1 VTASSPSGA
10 ILSDPFTIY
19 DSWPPIGDSSRISL
33 AHLPKGPVEPE
44 SPVLRSGF
52 SPSMVG
58 LGFGL
63 LEPFGI
69 SSKAG
74 VDADLKDVLSS
85 PELPETFI
93 DGKRSAASSTMVA
106 ESRPSAKRRRLSP
119 ASISS

>member
-1 VTASSPSGA
+1 MTASSPGA

-19 DSWPPIGDSSRISL
+19 DSWPPIGDNSRISL
-33 AHLPKGPVEPE
+33 VHLPRGPVEPE

-74 VDADLKDVLSS
+74 VDADLKEVLSY
-85 PELPETFI
+85 PELAEETFI
-93 DGKRSAASSTMVA
+93 DGKRPAASSTTVA
-106 ESRPSAKRRRLSP
+106 ESRPPAKRRKLSS
-119 ASISS
+119 ASVSS